1 MGQVKFATKLRRGI
15 FGVVT
20 LAVLFTIVG
29 LSFGLFLHTESHI
42 KQNLILVTGDIIR
55 DKLRISDGEIRQ
67 KEADDGHTLGVEL
80 RAKDLSAIIVDKDG
94 QILARY
100 GIYRDIEG
108 DELEIS
114 KSEMKYE
121 DRDIKGYGLF
131 DTYTV
136 PIKSGDDI
144 FGYMRIIR
152 KNNEVQIIKDTIGLV
167 ILFVLPISWLFAY
180 FFSYVLVK
188 RITRPL
194 RRLVKHLE
202 NVEPASMN
210 TILDSPSMDHEVR
223 VVTRSINGLIER
235 LKNNLKRERQITENI
250 SHEFKTPLTR
260 IASNLQVGKAKEAET
275 EILELGGNVD
285 ALLSLAIWEKN
296 DERCDLVTVIKH
308 LAKIVPKN
316 LKVELQLPKKII
328 VPLPYSHAIVI
339 WRNILD
345 NAIKHNRNNGYIVI
359 KGLVKNTL
367 SAQAGNWEISV
378 SNSTLSAIKATK
390 KVTERKYRSG
400 VSAGHGI
407 GMSIVA
413 DMCKLHDLR
422 LEVSEVE
429 GEVSV
434 LISG

>member
-1 MGQVKFATKLRRGI
+1 MGRVTFATKLRIGI

-20 LAVLFTIVG
+20 LAVLFAITG
-29 LSFGLFLHTESHI
+29 LSFGLFVHTESHI
-42 KQNLILVTGDIIR
+42 KQNLISVTGDIIR
-55 DKLRISDGEIRQ
+55 EKLRINDGEIRQ

-80 RAKDLSAIIVDKDG
+80 RAKYLSALIVDKDG

-136 PIKSGDDI
+136 PIKAGDDI

-152 KNNEVQIIKDTIGLV
+152 KNNELQIIKDTIGLV

-180 FFSYVLVK
+180 YFSYVLVR

-202 NVEPASMN
+202 NVEPATMN

-223 VVTRSINGLIER
+223 VVTRSINALIER
-235 LKNNLKRERQITENI
+235 LKENLKRERQITENI

-260 IASNLQVGKAKEAET
+260 IASNLQVEKYKEAEQ
-275 EILELGGNVD
+275 EVLELGGNVD
-285 ALLSLAIWEKN
+285 ALLSLAIWDNRKEKT
-296 DERCDLVTVIKH
+296 DLVPIVRHLTKLVPSNLVLTV
-308 LAKIVPKN
+308 
-316 LKVELQLPKKII
+316 ELPKKMIT
-328 VPLPYSHAIVI
+328 PLPSAHLQII
-339 WRNILD
+339 MRNLMD
-345 NAIKHNRNNGYIVI
+345 NAIKHNKNKGEI
-359 KGLVKNTL
+359 KLTGKVATGKWTI
-367 SAQAGNWEISV
+367 EIS
-378 SNSTLSAIKATK
+378 NTIKHQVDK
-390 KVTERKYRSG
+390 NKVTERKYKAG
-400 VSAGHGI
+400 PGAGHGI
-407 GMSIVA
+407 GMSIVS
-413 DMCKLHDLR
+413 DMCRMHELS
-422 LEVSEVE
+422 LEYLNQDGMALVTITGV
-429 GEVSV
+429 VAN
-434 LISG
+434 

>member
-1 MGQVKFATKLRRGI
+1 MGQVKFSTKLRRGI

-29 LSFGLFLHTESHI
+29 LSFGIFLHTESHI

-80 RAKDLSAIIVDKDG
+80 RAKDLSALIVGKDG
-94 QILARY
+94 QILAKY

-108 DELEIS
+108 EELEIS

-136 PIKSGDDI
+136 PIKAGDDI

-167 ILFVLPISWLFAY
+167 ILFVLPISWILAY
-180 FFSYVLVK
+180 YFSYVLVK

-202 NVEPASMN
+202 NVEPAHMN

-235 LKNNLKRERQITENI
+235 LKENLKRERQITENI

-260 IASNLQVGKAKEAET
+260 IASNLQVGKVKEAEN
-275 EILELGGNVD
+275 EVLELGGNVD
-285 ALLSLAIWEKN
+285 ALLSLAIWDNRKEN
-296 DERCDLVTVIKH
+296 TNLVPILRH
-308 LAKIVPKN
+308 LTKLVPSN
-316 LKVELQLPKKII
+316 LVLTIELPKKMMT
-328 VPLPYSHAIVI
+328 PLPSAHLQIMM
-339 WRNILD
+339 RNLMD
-345 NAIKHNRNNGYIVI
+345 NAIKHNKRNGRI
-359 KGLVKNTL
+359 KVSGKVASGKWNI
-367 SAQAGNWEISV
+367 EIS
-378 SNSTLSAIKATK
+378 NTIKYQADK
-390 KVTERKYRSG
+390 NKVTERKYTAG
-400 VSAGHGI
+400 PGAGHGI
-407 GMSIVA
+407 GMSIVS
-413 DMCKLHDLR
+413 DMCRMHDLT
-422 LEVSEVE
+422 LEYLNQDGMAIVTIT
-429 GEVSV
+429 GM
-434 LISG
+434 IAN